1 MLENIQSKFF
11 KSEQLNKDRNKFL
24 HDTKTLTNTFFFI
37 IDGFL
42 LGGICPRGAISAYHN

>member
-24 HDTKTLTNTFFFI
+24 HDTKTLTNTF
-37 IDGFL
+37 L
-42 LGGICPRGAISAYHN
+42 LLMAFY